1 MSYIFTL
8 SNDLSQ
14 RAAGICE
21 LCGQHPASKAFSVT
35 GKSDDKLDQLV
46 ALCGQC
52 VDHID
57 DSEASAHRTSLEGSI
72 WNPEKSVQALSYRL
86 LQRYKDESWA
96 KDLLDSVSYD
106 EETIEWAMSGIETV
120 IKHIDAFGNLLENG
134 DNVVLT
140 QALDVKGMNF
150 TASKGTVVKR
160 IKLIHDNAEQIEGRV
175 NEQSIIILTKYV
187 KKQ

>member
-1 MSYIFTL
+1 MSYIFSLSSEL
-8 SNDLSQ
+8 SN

-21 LCGQHPASKAFSVT
+21 LCGQHPAIKAFSVT
-35 GKSDDKLDQLV
+35 GKSNDKLDQLV
-46 ALCGQC
+46 ALCDQC
-52 VDHID
+52 VDQID
-57 DSEASAHRTSLEGSI
+57 STDAT
-72 WNPEKSVQALSYRL
+72 YRL
-86 LQRYKDESWA
+86 LQRYKDQSWA
-96 KDLLDSVSYD
+96 NDLLGSISYD
-106 EETIEWAMSGIETV
+106 EETIEWAMSGVQTSIA
-120 IKHIDAFGNLLENG
+120 HIDAFGNVLQNG